1 MACSFLLLTLSVWA
15 FQQVPEF
22 DGSCILCNDLSPKE
36 NDDWCESLPLLDFVS
51 YEKKASYQSFMSFAC
66 LCVLVKVNMELG
78 FVFLCE
84 LSPVELSSVSAFLV
98 SVSVKHYNVE
108 FWLLWL
114 VNQVTIS

>member
-1 MACSFLLLTLSVWA
+1 MHLWV
-15 FQQVPEF
+15 
-22 DGSCILCNDLSPKE
+22 
-36 NDDWCESLPLLDFVS
+36 VS
-51 YEKKASYQSFMSFAC
+51 YEKRASYQSFMSFAC

-78 FVFLCE
+78 FVFFFCE
-84 LSPVELSSVSAFLV
+84 LAPVELSSVSAFLV

>member
-1 MACSFLLLTLSVWA
+1 MLSVA
-15 FQQVPEF
+15 FSDAFMV
-22 DGSCILCNDLSPKE
+22 
-36 NDDWCESLPLLDFVS
+36 VS
-51 YEKKASYQSFMSFAC
+51 YEKSASYQSFMSFAC
-66 LCVLVKVNMELG
+66 LCVLVKVNMELR
-78 FVFLCE
+78 FVFFCE